1 MHLFTYLRFLFD
13 NILVADTSQEQHTVG
28 KLQEK
33 AAFLL
38 DAQGILLPGEYSS
51 EVFANF
57 MKSFFCKL
65 HEQIKKTPPNNQITM
80 KNNNPKTRKGC
91 FLFLFLFLFLPNMFV
106 QEC

>member
-13 NILVADTSQEQHTVG
+13 NILVADTSQVQHTVG

-57 MKSFFCKL
+57 MNK
-65 HEQIKKTPPNNQITM
+65 
-80 KNNNPKTRKGC
+80 
-91 FLFLFLFLFLPNMFV
+91 
-106 QEC
+106 